1 MLDVF
6 LCTVQ
11 VPVQEPVQVPVHL
24 IRGVGAG
31 MSSNEMTGSMD
42 LQPVSCSAH
51 GPPPAR
57 GLPVAC
63 QLAPPARLHWL
74 WPFQRAARVQLVC
87 SRLHKPGDLHRC
99 SPTLHGASQFLPGAV
114 AWRCFP
120 SHSQSLPVPPSPSR
134 SKGVAP
140 SRDRVRGWAR
150 RKRQERLARG

>member
-87 SRLHKPGDLHRC
+87 SSCAARVQQAAQARR
-99 SPTLHGASQFLPGAV
+99 SASMQSDAAWGVPVLARRSCLAV
-114 AWRCFP
+114 L
-120 SHSQSLPVPPSPSR
+120 SQSLPVPPSPSQ
-134 SKGVAP
+134 SLPVQGCGTVARP
-140 SRDRVRGWAR
+140 CARVGA
-150 RKRQERLARG
+150 